1 MAELPP
7 QVLSLGRSNARHCPF
22 SPFPVESHPPPPLL
36 AMEMAKT
43 QALVPQRS
51 TDPKQLSLDMYL
63 WVFEPHIS
71 RDS

>member
-7 QVLSLGRSNARHCPF
+7 QVLSLGQSNARHCPF
-22 SPFPVESHPPPPLL
+22 SLFPAESLPPPPLL

-43 QALVPQRS
+43 QALVSQRRA
-51 TDPKQLSLDMYL
+51 DPKQLALDTYV
-63 WVFEPHIS
+63 WVFEPLLS